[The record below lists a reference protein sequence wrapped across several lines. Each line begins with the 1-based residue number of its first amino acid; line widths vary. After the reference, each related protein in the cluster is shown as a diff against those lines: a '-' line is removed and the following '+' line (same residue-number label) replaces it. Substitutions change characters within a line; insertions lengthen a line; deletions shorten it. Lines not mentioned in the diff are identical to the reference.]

1 MTPRERRLQ
10 RVAARL
16 GASEQ
21 ETLLAFAEFL
31 AARVVDAPVLPEK
44 PVSIPRPAEET
55 VVGAIK
61 RLSATYPMLDKDHM
75 LHEISGYMAQHMLQ
89 GRPAVEVIDDLEAAF
104 RTHFER
110 HGGGGNTQSGG

>member
-10 RVAARL
+10 RAVARL
-16 GASEQ
+16 GESDQ

-31 AARVVDAPVLPEK
+31 ASRKPPAPEPPGEPLA
-44 PVSIPRPAEET
+44 IPRPAEET

-61 RLSATYPMLDKDHM
+61 RLSASYPMLDKDHM

-89 GRPAVEVIDDLEAAF
+89 GRGAGEVIDDLETAF
-104 RTHFER
+104 RAHFER
-110 HGGGGNTQSGG
+110 LRGDDPTPRGG